1 MLAITFKTM
10 NVLGVLYVICAL
22 LTYALCFFMTAKIA
36 LLFKRAQGD
45 ASPLFQI
52 PKGFP
57 RFKTKW
63 LDRLVSFL
71 IFNLISLHGLFAGRR
86 ISTSTP
92 IPMDLKNI
100 GYYLIVIF
108 VINIL
113 GLSSMYLFNQVNQA
127 QVNQTQVFGLKKLK
141 IAWYYEAVLWA
152 LLLLLTLYSGLSL
165 QAKIEAMMI
174 SKS

>member
-1 MLAITFKTM
+1 MSAIAFKTM
-10 NVLGVLYVICAL
+10 NVLGVLYVICVL
-22 LTYALCFFMTAKIA
+22 LTFGLCFLITAKIA

-63 LDRLVSFL
+63 VDRLVSFL
-71 IFNLISLHGLFAGRR
+71 ILNLLSLHGLFAGRR

-108 VINIL
+108 LINIL
-113 GLSSMYLFNQVNQA
+113 SLSLMYLFNQI

-152 LLLLLTLYSGLSL
+152 LLLLLVLYFGLAL
-165 QAKIEAMMI
+165 QAEIEMELMAGGLF
-174 SKS
+174 

>member
-1 MLAITFKTM
+1 M

-57 RFKTKW
+57 RFKNKW

-108 VINIL
+108 VINVLIL
-113 GLSSMYLFNQVNQA
+113 SLMYLFNQA

-174 SKS
+174 SRS

>member
-1 MLAITFKTM
+1 MM
-10 NVLGVLYVICAL
+10 NILGVLYVICAL
-22 LTYALCFFMTAKIA
+22 LTFGLCFFMTAKIA

-63 LDRLVSFL
+63 ADRLIAFL
-71 IFNLISLHGLFAGRR
+71 ILNLMSLHGLFAGRR

-113 GLSSMYLFNQVNQA
+113 ILSLMYLFNQI

-141 IAWYYEAVLWA
+141 IAWYYEAVLWV

-165 QAKIEAMMI
+165 QAEIEAMMI
-174 SKS
+174 SRS

>member
-63 LDRLVSFL
+63 LDRLISFL
-71 IFNLISLHGLFAGRR
+71 ILNLMSLFAMFSMGRIFGGTAIP
-86 ISTSTP
+86 ISVFQ
-92 IPMDLKNI
+92 KNI
-100 GYYLIVIF
+100 GFYLLTIAT
-108 VINIL
+108 INA
-113 GLSSMYLFNQVNQA
+113 LSLSLMLLFNK
-127 QVNQTQVFGLKKLK
+127 TEFLILKKLN
-141 IAWYYEAVLWA
+141 IAWYYEAVLWT

-165 QAKIEAMMI
+165 QAEIEAMMV
-174 SKS
+174 